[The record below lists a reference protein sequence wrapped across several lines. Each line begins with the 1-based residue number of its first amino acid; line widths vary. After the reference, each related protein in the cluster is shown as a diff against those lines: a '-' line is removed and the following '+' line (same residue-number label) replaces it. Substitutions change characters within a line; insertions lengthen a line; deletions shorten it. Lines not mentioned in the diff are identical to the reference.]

1 VVQPEDA
8 RCAIAAGA
16 NLIGVIFAKS
26 KRKASPEQ
34 AAAVVEEPPK
44 RSSRAKK
51 EELAPAPA
59 PAKKAAAK
67 GKGKAAAPAA
77 APAKKAAAKKEPAA
91 AKKAPAKKGAKVDV
105 DAELFVEKLL
115 DACKVLMTVC
125 EVVVAED
132 DDDYFIQTVESFAE
146 HGKELL
152 ELLPK
157 DARLP
162 MMKMASRYQEAID
175 SGPPFGMDELIE
187 GEGEDGDDDDD
198 DEEMF
203 GDIFNAE
210 HFYFFKQFF
219 TPAEAKKFMDGADDA
234 SEAALTSAFAD
245 EEEEEEGEEEEEDD
259 DDDEDDDE
267 FDWMDPDTPW
277 KGE

>member
-1 VVQPEDA
+1 MPP
-8 RCAIAAGA
+8 
-16 NLIGVIFAKS
+16 
-26 KRKASPEQ
+26 KRK

-51 EELAPAPA
+51 EELAPAP
-59 PAKKAAAK
+59 
-67 GKGKAAAPAA
+67 

-245 EEEEEEGEEEEEDD
+245 EEEEEEEGEEEEEDD